1 MSTVSKIIIKQ
12 GEKKYEWSQTDE
24 TLTIKVNIHNVLLKN
39 IDIFQS
45 DLLLKVNAQSI
56 KFFLAVDFLNE
67 IDYKNSKNRVQ
78 LLDSNLEVLVFKKQ
92 PKQWATL
99 EVQGL
104 NKQELMDRRNASVNA
119 YYALEEQLAKQ
130 AKSTVYKMEKDAIDN
145 QMALE
150 RHQRKHIKA
159 AKTEQLESAKDDLF
173 NDLDEVNE
181 MDK

>member
-24 TLTIKVNIHNVLLKN
+24 TLTIRVNIHNVLLKN

-78 LLDSNLEVLVFKKQ
+78 LLDSNLEVLVFKK
-92 PKQWATL
+92 
-99 EVQGL
+99 
-104 NKQELMDRRNASVNA
+104 
-119 YYALEEQLAKQ
+119 
-130 AKSTVYKMEKDAIDN
+130 
-145 QMALE
+145 
-150 RHQRKHIKA
+150 
-159 AKTEQLESAKDDLF
+159 
-173 NDLDEVNE
+173 
-181 MDK
+181 